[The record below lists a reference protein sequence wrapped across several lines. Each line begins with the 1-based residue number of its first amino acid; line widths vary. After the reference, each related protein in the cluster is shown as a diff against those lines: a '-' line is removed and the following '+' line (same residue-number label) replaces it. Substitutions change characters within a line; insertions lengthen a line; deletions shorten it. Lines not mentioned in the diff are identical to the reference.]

1 MLTTILELSIAS
13 TVVFNLPVTA
23 STDVNNADADTDAD
37 ADAEDEAP
45 ENPGQYGDENLLRVR
60 LVEEPLDVVQILDTG
75 VALPGQLHVRLTE
88 GRSVVDVI
96 KVLMAVTY
104 SRKHRTVV
112 RAKL

>member
-23 STDVNNADADTDAD
+23 STDVNNADADTD

-104 SRKHRTVV
+104 SRKHLTVV